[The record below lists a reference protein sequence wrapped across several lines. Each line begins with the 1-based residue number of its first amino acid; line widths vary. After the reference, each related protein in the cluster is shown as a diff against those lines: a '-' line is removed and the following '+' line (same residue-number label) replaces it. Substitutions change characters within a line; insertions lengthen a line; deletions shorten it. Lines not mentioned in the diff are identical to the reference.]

1 MLKSSMVLQTK
12 VPQGLL
18 KQNFILMMRGPDFTP
33 GFCNKHFKYMGI
45 MEVKAR
51 RVDDSGTK
59 MVFVH
64 HSREER
70 KRVSSWRMAVQ
81 KYNKDMPASLK
92 IHWAGTTEDEDIST
106 SEDGQQI
113 RGSTAY
119 NYILQRTDFYLQ
131 WDKASLPAPLQN
143 TPLASSSSEV
153 SQSIDPASPSL
164 SEGQLPQSSQFGT
177 EEAQP
182 PINLDALSGSSA
194 QGQATPPKSAQ
205 GGIVEEQQQRAQV
218 GEKRKIEELLQYAPA
233 LDRMR
238 ANEEYCVNNIDQI
251 LSISRQKRDDECAIA
266 AAAATATREKIKE
279 HEAAQALSL
288 EKTKEHRAAQAA
300 QEKLSEMRIKEE
312 ERLSEIKIKEEEKLA
327 SIRIADKD
335 KEMLLNNQKIRI
347 LELQH
352 PQSAPVAPI
361 FNAAAGGQNAE
372 RKEALVDIYKEGRF
386 PRLRSSQF
394 GGMARYVRWRYENQ
408 YNKVVFKAGGHD
420 MYPKLTTAAVKQWI
434 KAWLEEP
441 NQL

>member
-1 MLKSSMVLQTK
+1 MS
-12 VPQGLL
+12 
-18 KQNFILMMRGPDFTP
+18 D
-33 GFCNKHFKYMGI
+33 
-45 MEVKAR
+45 
-51 RVDDSGTK
+51 
-59 MVFVH
+59 
-64 HSREER
+64 
-70 KRVSSWRMAVQ
+70 
-81 KYNKDMPASLK
+81 
-92 IHWAGTTEDEDIST
+92 
-106 SEDGQQI
+106 
-113 RGSTAY
+113 
-119 NYILQRTDFYLQ
+119 
-131 WDKASLPAPLQN
+131 
-143 TPLASSSSEV
+143 
-153 SQSIDPASPSL
+153 
-164 SEGQLPQSSQFGT
+164 
-177 EEAQP
+177 
-182 PINLDALSGSSA
+182 
-194 QGQATPPKSAQ
+194 
-205 GGIVEEQQQRAQV
+205 VEEVQSQV

-238 ANEEYCVNNIDQI
+238 VNEEYCVNNLDQI

-266 AAAATATREKIKE
+266 AAAAAATREKIKE
-279 HEAAQALSL
+279 HEAAQA
-288 EKTKEHRAAQAA
+288 AALAEQAA
-300 QEKLSEMRIKEE
+300 QEKRSEMRIKEE

-361 FNAAAGGQNAE
+361 FNAAAVE

>member
-1 MLKSSMVLQTK
+1 MSRAGRAGFKTVYVHLSKRKRLGAFITAAAAYNNNPSPHPKIKWMRDPPEDSIIVGDKTVGLKSHTAY
-12 VPQGLL
+12 
-18 KQNFILMMRGPDFTP
+18 NHILADG
-33 GFCNKHFKYMGI
+33 
-45 MEVKAR
+45 
-51 RVDDSGTK
+51 
-59 MVFVH
+59 
-64 HSREER
+64 
-70 KRVSSWRMAVQ
+70 
-81 KYNKDMPASLK
+81 
-92 IHWAGTTEDEDIST
+92 EDEDYHFFEWPT
-106 SEDGQQI
+106 SSLITSSLNAPRASPAAALHE
-113 RGSTAY
+113 TP
-119 NYILQRTDFYLQ
+119 RTDNRTTPSIAPG
-131 WDKASLPAPLQN
+131 KELPVDAPK
-143 TPLASSSSEV
+143 V
-153 SQSIDPASPSL
+153 
-164 SEGQLPQSSQFGT
+164 
-177 EEAQP
+177 
-182 PINLDALSGSSA
+182 A
-194 QGQATPPKSAQ
+194 QGKAGVLPS
-205 GGIVEEQQQRAQV
+205 VEEEEEEMSDVEEVQSQV

-238 ANEEYCVNNIDQI
+238 VNEEYCVNNLDQI

-361 FNAAAGGQNAE
+361 FNAAAVE